1 MYQITSNRLPQ
12 IFHFIYVHMQGQ
24 RWDFPH
30 EKLISLDERENL
42 KRFFNVEREEKKL
55 HKN

>member
-30 EKLISLDERENL
+30 EKLISLNERENL